1 MFSKLPRLLAVSLI
15 AAVVGSVPAL
25 AQLGHRFPSERK
37 VVIDPVTG
45 TPLTFLTS
53 TPAGDSKIYP
63 SHPQWTADGKWVVF
77 RSNRVKN
84 QAMAVNEETGDIV
97 QVTDTGYQ
105 GSLCVGQKS
114 MRLFFTRPE
123 NHASPDAYAGK
134 PGDRAHVPLQV
145 VAIDL
150 ARVFADSAAGKMQ
163 PAAAYEQVF
172 GTIPVDVGGGGE
184 L

>member
-1 MFSKLPRLLAVSLI
+1 MFSKLPRLLAATLV
-15 AAVVGSVPAL
+15 AAFVCSVPGL

-53 TPAGDSKIYP
+53 TPLGDSKIYP
-63 SHPQWTADGKWVVF
+63 THPQWTADGKWVIF

-97 QVTDTGYQ
+97 QVTETGYV
-105 GSLCVGQKS
+105 GALCVGQKS

-123 NHASPDAYAGK
+123 NHTSPDAYVRK
-134 PGDRAHVPLQV
+134 EPGAPRVAMQV
-145 VAIDL
+145 VVIDL
-150 ARVFADSAAGKMQ
+150 ARVFAD
-163 PAAAYEQVF
+163 
-172 GTIPVDVGGGGE
+172 
-184 L
+184 